1 MKPTRPTLLVAALVF
16 GLAFPL
22 IAGPK
27 TPRVFPRPYFYT
39 PPVYCPPIYRLP
51 NVIEGDIYRT
61 RNFYQPEELPRPYVP
76 FRPITQTPRVSVADI
91 LEQYLYKRP

>member
-1 MKPTRPTLLVAALVF
+1 MKTRPTLLVAALIF

-27 TPRVFPRPYFYT
+27 TQRVIPRYRYT

-51 NVIEGDIYRT
+51 NVIEEDIYRM
-61 RNFYQPEELPRPYVP
+61 RNFLPQEELPRPYVP
-76 FRPITQTPRVSVADI
+76 FRPITKTPHTPLSSI
-91 LEQYLYKRP
+91 LDQYRRP

>member
-1 MKPTRPTLLVAALVF
+1 MKPTRPTLLAAALIF

-27 TPRVFPRPYFYT
+27 TKRVFPRPYYYT

-51 NVIEGDIYRT
+51 NVIEEDIYRM
-61 RNFYQPEELPRPYVP
+61 RNFLPQEELPRPYVP
-76 FRPITQTPRVSVADI
+76 FRPITKTPHTPLSSI
-91 LEQYLYKRP
+91 LDQYRRP